1 MRWWW
6 QKAPENTGRSIADPT
21 LAALFSPGGTLDLT
35 GIPVGEQNMLGLS
48 AMFRAVSLISGTLA
62 ALPMPTY
69 MPGPE
74 DSRKRVESV
83 FDKPDGDTG
92 QTPFEWKESLIANAV
107 IHGRAYALINRY
119 QAGGVASLPI
129 VHPICVRTE
138 EPTLGEYASLKPGYE
153 GSATFPVGGLW
164 HKVDLGDGR
173 QVKLDGRDILY
184 IPGMSTDG
192 KYPWGL
198 INVARTSLRTSI
210 AADKAA
216 GNMFLKGALI
226 SGLATPEGEED
237 ITDEVGEIRRQL
249 NSATA
254 GQENAGSIAI
264 INRRLKFTPWTMSAV
279 DAQFL
284 QSREFQIE
292 EISRWTGVP
301 PHLLMQTSKQSSW
314 GTGIEEQNRALG
326 RTVLVTWA
334 NRFEQRLSRLLAS
347 NRYVKFDFRELERP
361 APQDEQNMIINLV
374 NSGIITPNEGRKHLH
389 LEPIEGGD
397 ILRNG
402 QQQGA
407 GVNDEPQDGEAGVS
421 DEPAGDAGSE

>member
-1 MRWWW
+1 MY
-6 QKAPENTGRSIADPT
+6 
-21 LAALFSPGGTLDLT
+21 
-35 GIPVGEQNMLGLS
+35 
-48 AMFRAVSLISGTLA
+48 RAVSLVSQQLA

-69 MPGPE
+69 APGPD
-74 DSRKRVESV
+74 DSREQVASV
-83 FDKPDGDTG
+83 FDKPDGDYG
-92 QTPFEWKESLIANAV
+92 QTVFEWKESLVANAM
-107 IHGRAYALINRY
+107 IHGRAYALIQRY
-119 QAGGVASLPI
+119 AAGGVVSLPI
-129 VHPICVRTE
+129 LHPLCVRTDL
-138 EPTLGEYASLKPGYE
+138 PTQEEYASLRPGYE
-153 GSATFPVGGLW
+153 GGATFPIGGLW
-164 HKVDLGDGR
+164 HTIDYGDGT
-173 QVKLDGRDILY
+173 QVRLDARDVLY
-184 IPGMSTDG
+184 IPGLSTDG

-198 INVARTSLRTSI
+198 INCARMSMRTSI

-226 SGLATPEGEED
+226 SGLATPDGEED
-237 ITDEVGEIRRQL
+237 ITDDVAEIRRQL

-254 GQENAGSIAI
+254 GQDNAGSIAI

-326 RTVLVTWA
+326 RTVLATWA
-334 NRFEQRLSRLLAS
+334 NRLEHRFSRLLAA

-361 APQDEQNMIINLV
+361 SPQDEQNMIINAV
-374 NSGIITPNEGRKHLH
+374 NAGLITPNEGRKKLH

-397 ILRNG
+397 VLRNG
-402 QQQGA
+402 ANMAA
-407 GVNDEPQDGEAGVS
+407 GGGTNAES
-421 DEPAGDAGSE
+421 DPAAGSDQPPGNAGGE

>member
-6 QKAPENTGRSIADPT
+6 QKGPENIGRSIADPT
-21 LAALFSPGGTLDLT
+21 LAALFSPGGTLDLS
-35 GIPVGEQNMLGLS
+35 GIPVGEQNLLGLS

-62 ALPMPTY
+62 TLPMPTY
-69 MPGPE
+69 APGQD
-74 DSRKRVESV
+74 DSRKQVESV

-92 QTPFEWKESLIANAV
+92 QTAFEWKETLVANAV
-107 IHGRAYALINRY
+107 IHGRAYAMINRY
-119 QAGGVASLPI
+119 AAGGVAALPI
-129 VHPICVRTE
+129 IHPICVRTE
-138 EPTLGEYASLKPGYE
+138 EPSLEEYSSLKPGYE
-153 GSATFPVGGLW
+153 GPAEYPVGGLW

-173 QVKLDGRDILY
+173 QIKLDAKNMLY
-184 IPGMSTDG
+184 IPGLSTDG

-198 INVARTSLRTSI
+198 INVARTSMRTGI
-210 AADKAA
+210 AADRAA

-237 ITDEVGEIRRQL
+237 ITDDVAEIRRQL

-326 RTVLVTWA
+326 RTVLATWA
-334 NRFEQRLSRLLAS
+334 NRVEQRLSRLLAS

-361 APQDEQNMIINLV
+361 SPQDEQNMIINLV
-374 NSGIITPNEGRKHLH
+374 NSGMITPNEGRKQLH
-389 LEPIEGGD
+389 LEPIDGGD
-397 ILRNG
+397 VLRNG
-402 QQQGA
+402 QNMSA
-407 GVNDEPQDGEAGVS
+407 GVNDGNDQPVAE
-421 DEPAGDAGSE
+421 